1 VATPAKS
8 YEWVDFQENKL
19 MNIFFS
25 SLRPRLLYFTIFFL
39 FSAGNGISQE
49 TQQANTKN
57 DSLMAVARE
66 IMKAARYCA
75 LITVDESGQP
85 YARTMDPFWPD
96 DDMVIW
102 FGTNPNSRKVKHILH
117 DSRVVL
123 YYFDSEAS
131 GYVSITGIARLVNDA
146 KEKALRWKKEWQAF
160 YPDRDRSY
168 LLIAVEPKKLE
179 VVSEKHNITG
189 DLKTWTP
196 PAIKFKSADSKS
208 EQK

>member
-1 VATPAKS
+1 
-8 YEWVDFQENKL
+8 

-25 SLRPRLLYFTIFFL
+25 PLRSRLLYFTIFFL
-39 FSAGNGISQE
+39 FPTSNGISQD

-96 DDMVIW
+96 DDGVIW
-102 FGTNPNSRKVKHILH
+102 FGTNPNSRKVKHIRH

-123 YYFDSEAS
+123 YYFDSEAP
-131 GYVSITGIARLVNDA
+131 GYVSIAGSARLVNDP

-160 YPDRDRSY
+160 YPDRDNSY
-168 LLIAVEPKKLE
+168 LLIAVEPKNLE
-179 VVSEKHNITG
+179 VVSEKHNIT
-189 DLKTWTP
+189 DNLKT
-196 PAIKFKSADSKS
+196 
-208 EQK
+208 

>member
-1 VATPAKS
+1 
-8 YEWVDFQENKL
+8 

-25 SLRPRLLYFTIFFL
+25 SPRPHLLYFTIFFL
-39 FSAGNGISQE
+39 FSTSNGISQD

-85 YARTMDPFWPD
+85 YARTMDPFWPG

-102 FGTNPNSRKVKHILH
+102 FGTNPNSRKVKHIRR

-131 GYVSITGIARLVNDA
+131 GYVSITGSARLVNDP

-160 YPDRDRSY
+160 YPDRDSSY
-168 LLIAVEPKKLE
+168 LLIAVEPEKLE
-179 VVSEKHNITG
+179 VVSEKYNITG

-196 PAIKFKSADSKS
+196 PAIKFKSAASKS

>member
-1 VATPAKS
+1 MK
-8 YEWVDFQENKL
+8 
-19 MNIFFS
+19 IFFS
-25 SLRPRLLYFTIFFL
+25 SLRPRLLYFGIFFL
-39 FSAGNGISQE
+39 FSTSNGISQDL
-49 TQQANTKN
+49 QQANTKI
-57 DSLMAVARE
+57 DSLMAAARE

-85 YARTMDPFWPD
+85 YARTMDPFWPG

-102 FGTNPNSRKVKHILH
+102 FGTNPNSRKVKHIRR

-123 YYFDSEAS
+123 YYFDSEAP
-131 GYVSITGIARLVNDA
+131 GYVSITGSARLVNDA
-146 KEKALRWKKEWQAF
+146 KEKALRWKKEWQPF
-160 YPDRDRSY
+160 YPDRDSSY

-179 VVSEKHNITG
+179 VVNEKYNITG

-196 PAIKFKSADSKS
+196 PAVKFKSGSKS